1 MRVSSTR
8 RTIPLIILGGSDR
21 KPATMPPQG
30 VGFHPLSGC
39 KAVDVRIGGRSLIE
53 HLVDRLRASGAFDP
67 IWVAGPESAYR
78 RVASTL
84 EVIDTDSGF
93 GGNIRTGLETVMRA
107 CPGREV
113 GFTTCDILPD
123 AADLDMLLQDFW
135 NGPAA
140 DVWFPLI
147 LTDTDEPLGAS
158 EWKPRY
164 RIVPASGQPASV
176 VLPGHLAIVDP
187 SALNLSMLYRLFD
200 LGYRTR
206 NRPIRYRRSYMM
218 RHVLWTLL
226 RQDAIQLL
234 ALRLPTVTWDAV
246 RGGLRS
252 AAGLY
257 RGTLTLAELEEDL
270 RRVFV
275 LRSHRV
281 RHPERRVRMPLLR
294 ALSIARDIDT
304 VEEARALG
312 ATFA

>member
-1 MRVSSTR
+1 MRLPSGR
-8 RTIPLIILGGSDR
+8 RAIPLIILGGSDR
-21 KPATMPPQG
+21 KPAALPPQG

-39 KAVDVRIGGRSLIE
+39 KALDVRIGGRALIE
-53 HLVDRLRASGAFDP
+53 HLVDRLRATGVFDP
-67 IWVAGPESAYR
+67 IFVAGPATAYR
-78 RVASTL
+78 RLASSL
-84 EVIDTDSGF
+84 EVIDTDLDF
-93 GGNIRTGLETVMRA
+93 GGNIRASLETVMRA
-107 CPGREV
+107 CPGRDV

-123 AADLDMLLQDFW
+123 AADLDRLLQDFW
-135 NGPAA
+135 NGEPA

-147 LTDTDEPLGAS
+147 LTGRDEALGAS
-158 EWKPRY
+158 DWKPRY
-164 RIVPASGQPASV
+164 RIVPAPGQPAAV
-176 VLPGHLAIVDP
+176 VLPGHLTIVDP

-200 LGYRTR
+200 LAYRTR
-206 NRPIRYRRSYMM
+206 NRPIRYRRSYML

-226 RQDAIQLL
+226 RQDFVQLL
-234 ALRLPTVTWDAV
+234 ALRLPTVTWDTV

-257 RGTLTLAELEEDL
+257 RGTLTLAELEEDM

-275 LRSHRV
+275 LRSHRL

-312 ATFA
+312 ATIA

>member
-1 MRVSSTR
+1 MRVSSAR
-8 RTIPLIILGGSDR
+8 RAIPLIILGGSDR
-21 KPATMPPQG
+21 TPAALPPQG

-39 KAVDVRIGGRSLIE
+39 KALDVRIGGRPLIE
-53 HLVDRLRASGAFDP
+53 HLVDRLRATGVFDP
-67 IWVAGPESAYR
+67 IWVAGPATAYR
-78 RVASTL
+78 RLASSL
-84 EVIDTDSGF
+84 EVIDTDLDF
-93 GGNIRTGLETVMRA
+93 GGNIRASLETVMRA
-107 CPGREV
+107 CPGRDV

-123 AADLDMLLQDFW
+123 AADLEMLLQDFW
-135 NGPAA
+135 NGEPA

-147 LTDTDEPLGAS
+147 LTGRDEALGAS
-158 EWKPRY
+158 DWKPRY
-164 RIVPASGQPASV
+164 RIVPAPGQPASV
-176 VLPGHLAIVDP
+176 VLPGHLTIVDP

-206 NRPIRYRRSYMM
+206 NRPIRYRRSYML

-226 RQDAIQLL
+226 RQDFIQLL
-234 ALRLPTVTWDAV
+234 ALRLPTVTWDAM

-257 RGTLTLAELEEDL
+257 RGTLTLAELEEDM

-275 LRSHRV
+275 LRSHRL